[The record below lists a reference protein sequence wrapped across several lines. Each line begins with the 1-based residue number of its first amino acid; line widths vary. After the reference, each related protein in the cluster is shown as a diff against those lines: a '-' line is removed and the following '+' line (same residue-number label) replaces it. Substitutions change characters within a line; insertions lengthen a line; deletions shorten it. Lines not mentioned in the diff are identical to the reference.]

1 MNNEPSNV
9 EISVN
14 ELKLLVNTLS
24 KSVALSLKKRFAWL
38 WLLAG
43 LLIGVSATLLI
54 ISLVWE
60 KTDKIAVTPETL
72 LKKTD
77 KISVTSET
85 LLEKTDVVMSD
96 LQKINS
102 DITKLTE
109 TVNTLNEKTR
119 TGNTSPPSSNI
130 KPTELNE
137 PQHNIQDK
145 KYTVYLHYSDLKN
158 KKLIDNFSVFLEKK
172 GFKVSGIQKV
182 NYKNQDIRFFHDQ
195 DRKGAFLLKK
205 YLTGFIQSVKNLNA
219 SKIKVI
225 NLSRKYPG
233 AQKGLL
239 EVWVDF

>member
-1 MNNEPSNV
+1 MNNDPSNV

-43 LLIGVSATLLI
+43 LLIGVSVTLLI
-54 ISLVWE
+54 ITMAWK
-60 KTDKIAVTPETL
+60 KTDNISVTSEKL

-77 KISVTSET
+77 
-85 LLEKTDVVMSD
+85 VVMFD

-109 TVNTLNEKTR
+109 KVSALNEKTK
-119 TGNTSPPSSNI
+119 TVNTPPPSSQI
-130 KPTELNE
+130 KPTGLNE
-137 PQHNIQDK
+137 PQDSVQHK
-145 KYTVYLHYSDLKN
+145 KYIVYLHYSDIKN
-158 KKLIDNFSVFLEKK
+158 KKLMENFSAFLEKN
-172 GFKVSGIQKV
+172 GFEVSGIQKV

-195 DRKGAFLLKK
+195 DREGAFLLKK
-205 YLTGFIQSVKNLNA
+205 HLTGFIQSVKNINEN
-219 SKIKVI
+219 KIKVI
-225 NLSRKYPG
+225 NLSRKYPE

>member
-1 MNNEPSNV
+1 MNNDPTNV

-43 LLIGVSATLLI
+43 LLIGVSVTLLI
-54 ISLVWE
+54 ISLAWE
-60 KTDKIAVTPETL
+60 KTN
-72 LKKTD
+72 
-77 KISVTSET
+77 KISVTSER
-85 LLEKTDVVMSD
+85 LLKKTDVVMSD

-102 DITKLTE
+102 DMTKLTE
-109 TVNTLNEKTR
+109 TVNALNEKTR
-119 TGNTSPPSSNI
+119 AGNTSPPSSNI

-137 PQHNIQDK
+137 FHHSIQHK
-145 KYTVYLHYSDLKN
+145 KYTVYLHYSNLKN
-158 KKLIDNFSVFLEKK
+158 KELIDNFSTFLKK
-172 GFKVSGIQKV
+172 NGFKVSGIQKV

-195 DRKGAFLLKK
+195 DRTGAFLLKK
-205 YLTGFIQSVKNLNA
+205 HLTEFIHSVKNLNE

-239 EVWVDF
+239 EVWLNF

>member
-43 LLIGVSATLLI
+43 LLIGVSVTLLI
-54 ISLVWE
+54 ISLAWE
-60 KTDKIAVTPETL
+60 
-72 LKKTD
+72 KTD

-85 LLEKTDVVMSD
+85 LLQKTDVVMSD

-109 TVNTLNEKTR
+109 TVNALNEKTR
-119 TGNTSPPSSNI
+119 TGDTPPPSSNI
-130 KPTELNE
+130 KPTGLNE
-137 PQHNIQDK
+137 PKHGIQHK

-158 KKLIDNFSVFLEKK
+158 KKLIDNFSVFLEKN

-205 YLTGFIQSVKNLNA
+205 HLTGFIQSVKNLNE

>member
-1 MNNEPSNV
+1 MNNDQSNV

-43 LLIGVSATLLI
+43 LLIGVSVTLLI
-54 ISLVWE
+54 ISLAWE
-60 KTDKIAVTPETL
+60 KTNKISVTPETL

-77 KISVTSET
+77 KISMTSET
-85 LLEKTDVVMSD
+85 LLKKTDVVMSD

-102 DITKLTE
+102 DMAKLTE
-109 TVNTLNEKTR
+109 TVTALNEKTR
-119 TGNTSPPSSNI
+119 AGDTSPPSSNI

-137 PQHNIQDK
+137 AQHSIQHK

-158 KKLIDNFSVFLEKK
+158 KKLIDNFSVFLEKN

-182 NYKNQDIRFFHDQ
+182 NYKNQDIRYFHDQ
-195 DRKGAFLLKK
+195 DRTGAFLLKK
-205 YLTGFIQSVKNLNA
+205 HLTGFIQSVKNLND

-239 EVWVDF
+239 EVWLNF

>member
-1 MNNEPSNV
+1 MNNDPSNV

-43 LLIGVSATLLI
+43 LLIGVSVTLLI
-54 ISLVWE
+54 ISLAWE
-60 KTDKIAVTPETL
+60 KTDN
-72 LKKTD
+72 
-77 KISVTSET
+77 ISVTSET
-85 LLEKTDVVMSD
+85 LLKKTDVVMSD

-109 TVNTLNEKTR
+109 TVNELNEKTR
-119 TGNTSPPSSNI
+119 TGDTPPPSSNI
-130 KPTELNE
+130 KPTELKE
-137 PQHNIQDK
+137 PQHSIQHN
-145 KYTVYLHYSDLKN
+145 KYTVYLHYSDVKN
-158 KKLIDNFSVFLEKK
+158 KKLIDNFSAFLEKN

-205 YLTGFIQSVKNLNA
+205 HLTGFIQSVKNLNEN
-219 SKIKVI
+219 KIKVI

-239 EVWVDF
+239 EVWVNF

>member
-1 MNNEPSNV
+1 MNNDPSNV

-24 KSVALSLKKRFAWL
+24 KSVALSLKRRFAWL

-43 LLIGVSATLLI
+43 LLIGVSITLLI
-54 ISLVWE
+54 ISLASE
-60 KTDKIAVTPETL
+60 KTDKIPVISETL
-72 LKKTD
+72 LEKTD
-77 KISVTSET
+77 KISVTSKT
-85 LLEKTDVVMSD
+85 LLEKTNVVMSD

-109 TVNTLNEKTR
+109 TVNALNEKTKIGD
-119 TGNTSPPSSNI
+119 TPPLPSKI
-130 KPTELNE
+130 KPTGLNE
-137 PQHNIQDK
+137 PQQSEQHK
-145 KYTVYLHYSDLKN
+145 KYTVYLHYSDIEH
-158 KKLIDNFSVFLEKK
+158 KKLIEDFSAFLKNN
-172 GFKVSGIQKV
+172 GFEVSGIQKV

-195 DRKGAFLLKK
+195 DRKGALLLKK
-205 YLTGFIQSVKNLNA
+205 HLSEFFQSVKNLNEN
-219 SKIKVI
+219 KIKVI

>member
-1 MNNEPSNV
+1 MNNDPSNV

-43 LLIGVSATLLI
+43 LLIGVSVTLLI
-54 ISLVWE
+54 ISLAWE
-60 KTDKIAVTPETL
+60 KTDNISVTSEKF

-102 DITKLTE
+102 DITKLTQ
-109 TVNTLNEKTR
+109 TVNALNEKTR
-119 TGNTSPPSSNI
+119 IVNTPLPSSQT

-137 PQHNIQDK
+137 SQDSVQHK
-145 KYTVYLHYSDLKN
+145 KYTVYLHYSDINN
-158 KKLIDNFSVFLEKK
+158 KQLMENFSAFLEKN
-172 GFKVSGIQKV
+172 GFEVSGIQKV
-182 NYKNQDIRFFHDQ
+182 NYKNQDIRFFHGQ
-195 DRKGAFLLKK
+195 DRKGALLLKE
-205 YLTGFIQSVKNLNA
+205 YLIEFIQSVKTVNENR
-219 SKIKVI
+219 IKVI
-225 NLSRKYPG
+225 NLSRKYPE

-239 EVWVDF
+239 EIWVDF

>member
-1 MNNEPSNV
+1 MNNDPSNV

-43 LLIGVSATLLI
+43 LLIGVSVTLLI
-54 ISLVWE
+54 ISLAWE
-60 KTDKIAVTPETL
+60 KTDR
-72 LKKTD
+72 
-77 KISVTSET
+77 ISVTSET
-85 LLEKTDVVMSD
+85 LLKKTDVVMSD

-109 TVNTLNEKTR
+109 TVNALNEKPKID
-119 TGNTSPPSSNI
+119 NTPPPSSKI

-137 PQHNIQDK
+137 PQHTLQHK
-145 KYTVYLHYSDLKN
+145 KYTIYLHYSDINN
-158 KKLIDNFSVFLEKK
+158 KTLMENFAAFLEDN
-172 GFKVSGIQKV
+172 GFEVSGIQKV
-182 NYKNQDIRFFHDQ
+182 NYKRQDIRFFHNQ
-195 DRKGAFLLKK
+195 DKEGALLLKK
-205 YLTGFIQSVKNLNA
+205 HLTGFFQSVKDLNE

-239 EVWVDF
+239 EVWVNF

>member
-1 MNNEPSNV
+1 MNNDPSNV

-24 KSVALSLKKRFAWL
+24 KSVAMSLKKRFAWL

-43 LLIGVSATLLI
+43 LLIGISVTLLI
-54 ISLVWE
+54 ISLAWE
-60 KTDKIAVTPETL
+60 KTDN
-72 LKKTD
+72 
-77 KISVTSET
+77 ISVTSET
-85 LLEKTDVVMSD
+85 LLKKTDVVMSD

-109 TVNTLNEKTR
+109 TVNELNEKTR
-119 TGNTSPPSSNI
+119 TGDTPPPPSNI
-130 KPTELNE
+130 KPTELKE
-137 PQHNIQDK
+137 PQHSIQHN
-145 KYTVYLHYSDLKN
+145 KYTVYLHYSDVKN
-158 KKLIDNFSVFLEKK
+158 KKLIDNFSAFLEKN

-205 YLTGFIQSVKNLNA
+205 HLTGFIQSVKNLNEN
-219 SKIKVI
+219 KIKVI

-239 EVWVDF
+239 EVWVNF